1 MTAEGDRPKNDN
13 GHEDKS
19 KLARLGIGG
28 KTARQMGHLPI
39 AGAGGSLEPLA
50 TRRHGRTAY
59 IVDINNTNP
68 VLIETSPERRAVE
81 ARGIEVAV
89 DGMEIEI

>member
-1 MTAEGDRPKNDN
+1 V
-13 GHEDKS
+13 
-19 KLARLGIGG
+19 
-28 KTARQMGHLPI
+28 
-39 AGAGGSLEPLA
+39 GGSLEPLA
-50 TRRHGRTAY
+50 TRRHGRTAN
-59 IVDINNTNP
+59 IVHINNTNP

>member
-1 MTAEGDRPKNDN
+1 MRTSPSWRVWASAVRRRGRW
-13 GHEDKS
+13 
-19 KLARLGIGG
+19 
-28 KTARQMGHLPI
+28 GHLPI
-39 AGAGGSLEPLA
+39 AGVGGSLEPLA

-59 IVDINNTNP
+59 IVHINNTNP
-68 VLIETSPERRAVE
+68 VLIETSPARRAVE